1 MEKDLFLT
9 ILRDE
14 LIKRGLTPEVAQR
27 HVRSISLTLTAEDV
41 KAIEHIDDHA
51 DIEAI
56 AEGIASVKLRTSE
69 KKAEP
74 KPEEFS
80 PVSVDK
86 RPTAEKKHPAP
97 VHIED
102 EEEAVV
108 TPPLRASTKSR
119 LLFVCTIPLFLLL
132 LALYLG
138 VFALGFSAL
147 LGIIVLLVAALIGG
161 VAAGATVS
169 LVGIIY
175 GITQL
180 LTATSAAPGLYEIGL
195 GLAVAG
201 IVMLGGILIYNC
213 AIRLIPW
220 VIRLLGKLFKLCA
233 KKLKQLFRTAKE
245 ASYKL

>member
-41 KAIEHIDDHA
+41 KAIEHIDDPA
-51 DIEAI
+51 DIEAL
-56 AEGIASVKLRTSE
+56 AEGIASLKLRTSE

-74 KPEEFS
+74 KTEDLP
-80 PVSVDK
+80 PVSVAK
-86 RPTAEKKHPAP
+86 RPTAEKKRPAP
-97 VHIED
+97 VYIED
-102 EEEAVV
+102 EEAIV
-108 TPPLRASTKSR
+108 TTPLHTSTKSR

-138 VFALGFSAL
+138 VFALGFATL
-147 LGIIVLLVAALIGG
+147 LGIIVLLVAVLIGG
-161 VAAGATVS
+161 VAAGAAVS

-180 LTATSAAPGLYEIGL
+180 LTATSMAPGLYEIGL
-195 GLAVAG
+195 GLAIAG
-201 IVMLGGILIYNC
+201 AVMLGGILVYNC
-213 AIRLIPW
+213 AIRLVPKL
-220 VIRLLGKLFKLCA
+220 IRLLGKLFKLCA
-233 KKLKQLFRTAKE
+233 KKLKQLFKTAKE
-245 ASYKL
+245 ALYKL